1 MTEVPVTGFP
11 VTEVPVTTAA
21 PQAARRGRTTAI
33 VGIIAVVLVALGVGG
48 FFLFRSNDPEF
59 SLAAATSS
67 GRDPLGL
74 SFTSRTSVMGTEVVA
89 TAEADPSGK
98 FLHMK
103 MDLGQSMAVLGV
115 SEPIEVIVNV
125 SDRVLY
131 MGSAFF
137 EALGAPV
144 ETPWIKID
152 RDAAE
157 AAGEDT
163 SFFDQLQVDDPTNT
177 TDLFATAKDVE
188 DLGEEEIDGE
198 KVRHYRVGI
207 AAADVV
213 AANPSLEGMLGDT
226 QLADTIDYD
235 VWVTKDNRIR
245 RISYDTEIDV
255 SVMSTTIDFD
265 RLTEPVVVTEPPAD
279 EVTDA
284 LDLG

>member
-1 MTEVPVTGFP
+1 MIGFP
-11 VTEVPVTTAA
+11 VTEVPVTELT
-21 PQAARRGRTTAI
+21 PPPARRSRTTVI
-33 VGIIAVVLVALGVGG
+33 VGIVAVVLVALGVGG
-48 FFLFRSNDPEF
+48 FFLFRSGGPEF
-59 SLAAATSS
+59 SLTTATSR
-67 GRDPLGL
+67 GRDPLGM
-74 SFTSRTSVMGTEVVA
+74 SFTSRTTVMGQEVVA
-89 TAEADPSGK
+89 TAEADASGK
-98 FLHMK
+98 MLHMK
-103 MDLGQSMAVLGV
+103 MDLGQSMEMLGI
-115 SEPIEVIVNV
+115 SEPIEVIVNTG
-125 SDRVLY
+125 DRVLY

-152 RDAAE
+152 REAAE

-177 TDLFATAKDVE
+177 TDLFATAKDVT
-188 DLGEEEIDGE
+188 DLGDDEIEGE

-207 AAADVV
+207 AAADVL

-226 QLADTIDYD
+226 ELADTIDYD

-245 RISYDTEIDV
+245 RISYGTELDG
-255 SVMSTTIDFD
+255 SEMSTTIDFD

-284 LDLG
+284 LDLGLG